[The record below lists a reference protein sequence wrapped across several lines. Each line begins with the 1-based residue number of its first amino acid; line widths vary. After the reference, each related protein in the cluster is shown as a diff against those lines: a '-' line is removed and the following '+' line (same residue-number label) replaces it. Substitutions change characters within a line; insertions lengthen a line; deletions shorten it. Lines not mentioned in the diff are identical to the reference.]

1 MYIYINLENIETNI
15 NNNKKPDSSLDY
27 VRILVNYIILMLKPI
42 SFLELNFGVFA
53 QLLVREEH
61 FPLRMRWKIQQAGN
75 Q

>member
-42 SFLELNFGVFA
+42 LFLELNFGVFA
-53 QLLVREEH
+53 QPLVREEH